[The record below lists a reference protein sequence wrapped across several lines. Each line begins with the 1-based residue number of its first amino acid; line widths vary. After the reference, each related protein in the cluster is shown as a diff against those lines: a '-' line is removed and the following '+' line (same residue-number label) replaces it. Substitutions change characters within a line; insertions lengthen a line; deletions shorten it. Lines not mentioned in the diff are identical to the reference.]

1 MALQVGQ
8 VYSVKK
14 ERIHVCANMRDSK
27 CTRIRITEIEYNDLF
42 RYEFIAKDGS
52 VCGTCK
58 YCLSLSDLEIGPVRQ
73 KTVMSTLTT
82 IAKKYLD
89 ADVKAFVQLGF
100 MSNDLELTQSGA
112 AFVVE
117 QLFLANKELLGKA
130 AKKHL
135 QELKKSNKDCDEE

>member
-1 MALQVGQ
+1 
-8 VYSVKK
+8 
-14 ERIHVCANMRDSK
+14 
-27 CTRIRITEIEYNDLF
+27 
-42 RYEFIAKDGS
+42 
-52 VCGTCK
+52 
-58 YCLSLSDLEIGPVRQ
+58 
-73 KTVMSTLTT
+73 MSTLTT